1 MQLPY
6 EKLAPQLKNQA
17 LAPIYFISGEE
28 IVLVQ
33 AACTAIRIAAKKAGF
48 SERQVFYVD
57 ANFNWSSL
65 ITGMNNYGL
74 FAEKQL
80 LELHLPHGIAE
91 VAAQNLQRYA
101 KDPPP
106 NKLLLII
113 TGKIDRRLQQS
124 TWFKRIEQVGLFVPV
139 WPMQAAQLFKWIMER
154 FHSMGLKAEK
164 AAVECLMFA
173 TEGNLIATEQTIEKL
188 NLTLDEKNKLITTEI
203 LTLALSDNARFDPFK
218 LTDAAL
224 AGKSQRCLRILAQL
238 KKEGVEPLL
247 ILWALSR
254 ECRQL
259 AHFAFE
265 VGKGK
270 RLTTLFKEQ
279 GIWEKRQ
286 ILFQQALAR
295 HPLAPYWYQRL
306 AFAAHIDQLIKG
318 IGTGN
323 VWNALQTLSIEMA
336 GHNYL

>member
-17 LAPIYFISGEE
+17 LVPIYLIAGEE

-33 AACTAIRIAAKKAGF
+33 AACAAIRIAVKKAGF
-48 SERQVFYVD
+48 TERQVFYVD
-57 ANFNWSSL
+57 TNFNWSSL
-65 ITGMNNYGL
+65 ITCVNNYEL
-74 FAEKQL
+74 FAEKQF
-80 LELHLPHGIAE
+80 LELHLPHGITE

-101 KDPPP
+101 NDPPP
-106 NKLLLII
+106 NKRLLII

-124 TWFKRIEQVGLFVPV
+124 TWFKSIDKVGLFVPV
-139 WPMQAAQLFKWIMER
+139 WPMQTEQLFKWITER
-154 FHSMGLKAEK
+154 FHTLGLKAEK
-164 AAVECLMFA
+164 AAIEYLMFA

-188 NLTLDEKNKLITTEI
+188 NLTLDEKNKLISTEI

-224 AGKSQRCLRILAQL
+224 AGKSQRCLRILTQL
-238 KKEGVEPLL
+238 KEEGIEPLL

-259 AHFAFE
+259 ARFAFE
-265 VGKGK
+265 LDKGN

-279 GIWEKRQ
+279 GVWEKRQ

-295 HPLAPYWYQRL
+295 HPLSHWYKL
-306 AFAAHIDQLIKG
+306 LGFAAHVDRLIKG

-323 VWNALQTLSIEMA
+323 VWNALQMLSIKIA
-336 GHNYL
+336 GSK

>member
-6 EKLAPQLKNQA
+6 EKLAQQLKNQA
-17 LAPIYFISGEE
+17 LAPIYWISGEE
-28 IVLVQ
+28 IVLVK
-33 AACTAIRIAAKKAGF
+33 AACTAIRIAAEKAGF
-48 SERQVFYVD
+48 AERQVFYVD
-57 ANFNWSSL
+57 TNFNGSSL
-65 ITGMNNYGL
+65 TTCMNNYGL

-91 VAAQNLQRYA
+91 AATQSLQLYA
-101 KDPPP
+101 NNPSP

-113 TGKIDRRLQQS
+113 SGKIDRRLQQS
-124 TWFKRIEQVGLFVPV
+124 SWFKSIDKVGLFVPI
-139 WPMQAAQLFKWIMER
+139 WPMQTAQLFKWITER

-164 AAVECLMFA
+164 AAIECLMFA
-173 TEGNLIATEQTIEKL
+173 TEGNLVATEQTIEKL
-188 NLTLDEKNKLITTEI
+188 NLYMDGKNTLISTEM
-203 LTLALSDNARFDPFK
+203 LTLALSDHARFDPFK

-224 AGKSQRCLRILAQL
+224 AGQSKRCLRILAQL
-238 KKEGVEPLL
+238 KEEGAEPLL

-259 AHFAFE
+259 ARFAFE
-265 VGKGK
+265 LNRGN

-295 HPLAPYWYQRL
+295 HPLRHWYKL
-306 AFAAHIDQLIKG
+306 LGFAAHIDQLIKG
-318 IGTGN
+318 IGSAN

-336 GHNYL
+336 GPN